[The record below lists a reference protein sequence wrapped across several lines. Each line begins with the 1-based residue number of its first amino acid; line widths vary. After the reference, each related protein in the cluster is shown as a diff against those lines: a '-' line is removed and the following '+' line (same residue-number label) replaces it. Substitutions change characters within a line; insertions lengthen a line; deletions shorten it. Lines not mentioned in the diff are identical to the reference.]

1 MDENKNSKTSFKHID
16 KMSNSE
22 LKILVSELY
31 KENEN
36 LKNTIDKQILTH
48 YSDQNEQEYQEL
60 PNEPGEYG
68 SDSYDYNQDIGNKK
82 VKNFNIKTK
91 EKNSKCFQNENNTHT
106 HTDAYNSNHVYICNQ
121 NTKHLIQDKISR
133 RPLSSRGRN
142 SRVNFPSD
150 FKYKTLKVFES
161 LNSKDATARVMGISI
176 GTIDVWVKKK
186 NEIFKEYLQMK
197 EFYSNKKDNQI

>member
-1 MDENKNSKTSFKHID
+1 MDENKNSNTSFKHID

-22 LKILVSELY
+22 LKILVFELY

-36 LKNTIDKQILTH
+36 LKNTLDQYTFTH
-48 YSDQNEQEYQEL
+48 YSDQNEQEYQDL
-60 PNEPGEYG
+60 PHEPSEYE
-68 SDSYDYNQDIGNKK
+68 SDSYDYDQDMGNKK

-91 EKNSKCFQNENNTHT
+91 EKNSKCFINENNTHT
-106 HTDAYNSNHVYICNQ
+106 HTDADNSNHVYICNQ

-142 SRVNFPSD
+142 SRVNFPAD

-197 EFYSNKKDNQI
+197 EFYSNKKDNHI